1 VERVKWLAIVVASV
15 LALALGAYALT
26 ARGGGQRLR
35 DIVPTTKPAPDN
47 QAGDNGDDQ
56 ADDNQSSEDS
66 DDQAGNDQS
75 GDDGDD
81 QAGDDQSGDNSDDQ
95 AGDGQ
100 ADGP

>member
-1 VERVKWLAIVVASV
+1 MKWLAIVVASV

-47 QAGDNGDDQ
+47 QAGDN
-56 ADDNQSSEDS
+56 A
-66 DDQAGNDQS
+66 DDQAGDS
-75 GDDGDD
+75 EAGDNGDD